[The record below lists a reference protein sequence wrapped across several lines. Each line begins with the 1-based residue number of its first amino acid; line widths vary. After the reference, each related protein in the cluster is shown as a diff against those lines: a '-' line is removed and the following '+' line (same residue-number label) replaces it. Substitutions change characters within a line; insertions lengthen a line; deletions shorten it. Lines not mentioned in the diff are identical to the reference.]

1 MSTEQKNELKNDIMV
16 INEGEEDPIEE
27 EIEGGS
33 PSPNIQKQKSKATT
47 KESSSEE
54 GPRVRNS
61 RNQGQQNVQTFAEQ
75 DEHIEFSESF
85 KKREVDEK
93 KQQLKLKAVAIAAS
107 NDDSCDVSKSNSQT
121 FGKRSRAATAAEAEN
136 GESYEEDYEEED
148 QESEDITRERSQ
160 PSSAQSNKNAKVKQ
174 LPPMP
179 QVAQP

>member
-93 KQQLKLKAVAIAAS
+93 KQLKLKTVAIAAS

-121 FGKRSRAATAAEAEN
+121 FGKRSRAAAAAEAEN